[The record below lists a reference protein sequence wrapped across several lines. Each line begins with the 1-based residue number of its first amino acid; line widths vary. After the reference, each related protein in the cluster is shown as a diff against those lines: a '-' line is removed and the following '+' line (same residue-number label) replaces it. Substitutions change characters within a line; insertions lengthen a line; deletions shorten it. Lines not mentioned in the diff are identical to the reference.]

1 MAIDQ
6 TKSKYYDDAA
16 IRQLRVQRAGQT
28 TKLSF
33 PEATNEAY
41 EGRIRFT
48 TYKAEPL
55 DVNFGS
61 FFNLPIFDNVLG
73 RSTAS
78 TTNTYD
84 DAALRQLRAQ
94 RADAF
99 SSEVGEKRKQIEDAK
114 KESSDASAALIKG
127 ASYALDRNSPV
138 IDLYI
143 PISIV
148 IADAVQYD
156 NTNLGFLGGA
166 ALAGMQQGGSIMNSM
181 YEGLSSGLSNI
192 FGFIMGA
199 EMTSEAA
206 RLGAV
211 RAANR
216 LPQGVQ
222 SAVSIG
228 IQRTINPNTRA
239 LFRGVTIREFSFT
252 FKMIAS
258 SAKEAQTVEK
268 IIKHFRKEMYPEVY
282 DPTSGGLPLAY
293 KFPNAF
299 GIEFLYKG
307 QEAKISKID
316 KCFLR
321 TASTTY
327 NPQSSS
333 FHTDGQ
339 PVEIDLTLNFTE
351 MRTLSKQDIEKG
363 F

>member
-16 IRQLRVQRAGQT
+16 LRQLRVQRPGQT

-61 FFNLPIFDNVLG
+61 FFDLPIFDNVLG
-73 RSTAS
+73 RRNQQTSGDIT
-78 TTNTYD
+78 D
-84 DAALRQLRAQ
+84 DDPETGDGGRTQAIQA
-94 RADAF
+94 
-99 SSEVGEKRKQIEDAK
+99 ERKQIADAK
-114 KESSDASAALIKG
+114 KESSDASAAIIKG
-127 ASYALDRNSPV
+127 ASYSLDRNSPI
-138 IDLYI
+138 IDMYV
-143 PISIV
+143 PISVLIQ
-148 IADAVQYD
+148 DAVQYD
-156 NTNLGFLGGA
+156 TVNLGFLGGA
-166 ALAGMQQGGSIMNSM
+166 AAAGMQSGQSIMGSM
-181 YEGLSSGLSNI
+181 MQGLESGLNNI
-192 FGFIMGA
+192 FGFILGA
-199 EMTSEAA
+199 EMTNEAA
-206 RLGAV
+206 RLGAI
-211 RAANR
+211 RAASR
-216 LPQGVQ
+216 LPQGLQ
-222 SAVSIG
+222 SAVSLG
-228 IQRTINPNTRA
+228 VQRTINPNTRA

-268 IIKHFRKEMYPEVY
+268 IIKHFRKEMYPEIY
-282 DPTSGGLPLAY
+282 DPSSAGLPLAY

-321 TASTTY
+321 TATTNY

-333 FHTDGQ
+333 FHADGQ
-339 PVEIDLTLNFTE
+339 PVEIDLTLGFTE